1 MQHFSRRRL
10 ACVLAGVLAIG
21 VGAGGCGDGDAATTT
36 PHTSTAA
43 AGPPNL
49 VGIEQVHSEQE
60 GSAERALLSWWRAVQ
75 FRDADVAQGLA
86 TQQSMQRIGGAAVLR
101 DAVRV
106 VGDRLPNLKLTD
118 RASTGRDRVSLR
130 GFVVY
135 YDARGEE
142 ASRSPLSFSM
152 RRVEGTWKVDDLSY
166 IRKVAR
172 ALEAAA
178 DKAEREADAG

>member
-1 MQHFSRRRL
+1 MLHFSPGP

-21 VGAGGCGDGDAATTT
+21 AALGGCGDEDGATTT
-36 PHTSTAA
+36 QTTT
-43 AGPPNL
+43 GPPNL
-49 VGIEQVHSEQE
+49 VGIEQVQSEQE
-60 GSAERALLSWWRAVQ
+60 GSPERALLSWWRAVQ
-75 FRDADVAQGLA
+75 FRDADTAQGLA
-86 TQQSMQRIGGAAVLR
+86 TQQAMQRIGGAAVLR

-106 VGDRLPNLKLTD
+106 VGDRLPNLQLAD
-118 RASTGRDRVSLR
+118 RASTGGERVSVR

-142 ASRSPLSFSM
+142 TSRSPLSFSM
-152 RRVEGTWKVDDLSY
+152 RRVESTWKVDDVSY

-178 DKAEREADAG
+178 EKAEREADAG